1 METGKKRRKE
11 QESYRTMRIM
21 VIDDDST
28 FLFIFRKQIEKLEE
42 IMIVNESRNGSE
54 AISYLKGTIN
64 NLGEMPDLIVLDLNM
79 PVMDGWDFLDEY
91 VKICE
96 NGAQKVPVCILSS
109 TINQADFDRA
119 NTYESVKSFFSKPI
133 TSEQLKTM
141 KKISEI
147 Y

>member
-1 METGKKRRKE
+1 
-11 QESYRTMRIM
+11 M

-28 FLFIFRKQIEKLEE
+28 FQFIFRKQIEKMEE
-42 IMIVNESRNGSE
+42 IEIVNESRNGME
-54 AISYLKGTIN
+54 AVSFLKSLDDTAAVC
-64 NLGEMPDLIVLDLNM
+64 PDLIVLDLNM

-91 VKICE
+91 GKICE
-96 NGAQKVPVCILSS
+96 NGMSSIPICILSS

-119 NTYESVKSFFSKPI
+119 NTYDSVKSFFSKPI

>member
-1 METGKKRRKE
+1 
-11 QESYRTMRIM
+11 M

-28 FLFIFRKQIEKLEE
+28 FQFIFRKQIEKIEE
-42 IMIVNESRNGSE
+42 IEIVNESCNGME
-54 AISYLKGTIN
+54 ALAFLRSLDDSSAGS
-64 NLGEMPDLIVLDLNM
+64 PDLIVLDLNM

-91 VKICE
+91 GKIDA
-96 NGAQKVPVCILSS
+96 NSISSIPICILSS

-119 NTYESVKSFFSKPI
+119 NTYDSVKSFFSKPI

>member
-1 METGKKRRKE
+1 
-11 QESYRTMRIM
+11 MRIM

-28 FLFIFRKQIEKLEE
+28 FLFIFRKQIEKAEGFE
-42 IMIVNESRNGSE
+42 IVNESRNGSE
-54 AISYLKGTIN
+54 AMSYLK
-64 NLGEMPDLIVLDLNM
+64 ERFDQKKESPDLIVLDLNM

-91 VKICE
+91 IKICE

>member
-1 METGKKRRKE
+1 
-11 QESYRTMRIM
+11 M

-28 FLFIFRKQIEKLEE
+28 FLFIFRKQIEKFDDLE
-42 IMIVNESRNGSE
+42 IVNESKNGLE
-54 AISYLKGTIN
+54 AINYLKKSMN
-64 NLGEMPDLIVLDLNM
+64 DSSASPDLIALDLNM

-91 VKICE
+91 GKLCE
-96 NGAQKVPVCILSS
+96 NGASKVPVCILSS

-119 NTYESVKSFFSKPI
+119 NTYEAVKSFFSKPL
-133 TSEQLKTM
+133 TSEQLKAM

>member
-1 METGKKRRKE
+1 
-11 QESYRTMRIM
+11 MRIM

-28 FLFIFRKQIEKLEE
+28 FLFIFRKQIEKLEDIE
-42 IMIVNESRNGSE
+42 IVNESRNGSE
-54 AISYLKGTIN
+54 AISYLKGVLN
-64 NLGEMPDLIVLDLNM
+64 NLSEPPDLIVLDLNM

-91 VKICE
+91 GKLCE
-96 NGAQKVPVCILSS
+96 NGTPKVPVCILSS

-119 NTYESVKSFFSKPI
+119 NTYDLVKSFFSKPI

-141 KKISEI
+141 KRISEI

>member
-1 METGKKRRKE
+1 
-11 QESYRTMRIM
+11 M

-28 FLFIFRKQIEKLEE
+28 FQFIFRKQIEKIDE
-42 IMIVNESRNGSE
+42 IEIVNESRNGKDAVNFIKSLDDSSTE
-54 AISYLKGTIN
+54 K
-64 NLGEMPDLIVLDLNM
+64 PDLIVLDLNM

-91 VKICE
+91 GKLCA
-96 NGAQKVPVCILSS
+96 NGKSPIPICILSS

-119 NTYESVKSFFSKPI
+119 NTYDSVKSFFSKPI
-133 TSEQLKTM
+133 TSNQLKTM